1 VRKLNLHPIIFCII
15 PVITLIPVTIQ
26 ILSDIHTGGLNIL
39 YSFFQASINPSLE
52 KSIIKNAFN
61 GIFITS
67 AVGFISW
74 ILSCL
79 FGIILGVLS
88 SKFISKK
95 ILNKEFYAYIVKT
108 LLSIPRSMHELIWG
122 LLLIQFFG
130 LNPWIAI
137 LAILIPYSSLVA
149 KVISDQLDILDD
161 KYFFACKT
169 TGANNLISL
178 LTTLTPKVY
187 TTVRIYCGYRLECAL
202 RGATILGIFGLG
214 GIGNNLILTLKSLQ
228 FQEMWTNLWILWFTL
243 IIFEK
248 VFSKTNNNL
257 NRISIY
263 SIPIITLIIASIIWL
278 NYLGFELLTSVSV
291 KGINLPSLIDI
302 QKAFYELNIYKL
314 IYETLLITFL
324 ASGIA
329 IGLPILVSLV
339 WPNFITTE
347 IASICLSLLRLFPA
361 PLTALLIILC
371 TNPSISV
378 ASLALGLQNVGVMG
392 RLLSENIKNQNKTYY
407 KAMTSFVAGNKVS
420 NLYGILTMQAKSYL
434 SYAAYR
440 SEMILRE
447 TALVG
452 VVGGIGLGW
461 QLQESLS
468 SFDWPQVTLVIICY
482 IVLIIIGENISGK
495 FSNHWIMKRS
505 ESINLHH
512 K

>member
-1 VRKLNLHPIIFCII
+1 MRKLNLHPIIFCII

-187 TTVRIYCGYRLECAL
+187 TTVRIYCGY
-202 RGATILGIFGLG
+202 
-214 GIGNNLILTLKSLQ
+214 
-228 FQEMWTNLWILWFTL
+228 
-243 IIFEK
+243 
-248 VFSKTNNNL
+248 
-257 NRISIY
+257 
-263 SIPIITLIIASIIWL
+263 
-278 NYLGFELLTSVSV
+278 
-291 KGINLPSLIDI
+291 
-302 QKAFYELNIYKL
+302 
-314 IYETLLITFL
+314 
-324 ASGIA
+324 
-329 IGLPILVSLV
+329 
-339 WPNFITTE
+339 
-347 IASICLSLLRLFPA
+347 
-361 PLTALLIILC
+361 
-371 TNPSISV
+371 
-378 ASLALGLQNVGVMG
+378 
-392 RLLSENIKNQNKTYY
+392 
-407 KAMTSFVAGNKVS
+407 
-420 NLYGILTMQAKSYL
+420 
-434 SYAAYR
+434 
-440 SEMILRE
+440 
-447 TALVG
+447 
-452 VVGGIGLGW
+452 
-461 QLQESLS
+461 
-468 SFDWPQVTLVIICY
+468 
-482 IVLIIIGENISGK
+482 
-495 FSNHWIMKRS
+495 
-505 ESINLHH
+505 
-512 K
+512 